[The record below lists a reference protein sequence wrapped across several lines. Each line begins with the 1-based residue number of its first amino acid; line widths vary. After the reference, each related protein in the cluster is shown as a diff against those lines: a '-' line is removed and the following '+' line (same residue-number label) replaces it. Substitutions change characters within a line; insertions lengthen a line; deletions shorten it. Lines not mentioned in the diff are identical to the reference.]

1 VCGRTLDTFD
11 KYSANHIESG
21 AWNRQQDIGIALA
34 KAEVF
39 GDAASQNVTIHWTA
53 FIGRLAMPEIH
64 QPEQTTD
71 DGATGAAPA
80 CMALVRT
87 TEPLQRSAKP
97 VKLSRPDPSF
107 LTHLIATAE
116 QVPQTRNHRR
126 AEQADALSAYRAH
139 QPHVQ
144 ETGFRTRQVV

>member
-1 VCGRTLDTFD
+1 MP
-11 KYSANHIESG
+11 
-21 AWNRQQDIGIALA
+21 GI
-34 KAEVF
+34 
-39 GDAASQNVTIHWTA
+39 Q
-53 FIGRLAMPEIH
+53 

-71 DGATGAAPA
+71 DGAIDTAPA
-80 CMALVRT
+80 CVALVPT
-87 TEPLQRSAKP
+87 AEPLQRSDKP
-97 VKLSRPDPSF
+97 VKLSRPDPGF

-126 AEQADALSAYRAH
+126 AAQADALTAYRAH

>member
-1 VCGRTLDTFD
+1 
-11 KYSANHIESG
+11 
-21 AWNRQQDIGIALA
+21 
-34 KAEVF
+34 
-39 GDAASQNVTIHWTA
+39 
-53 FIGRLAMPEIH
+53 MPGIH
-64 QPEQTTD
+64 QSEQTTD
-71 DGATGAAPA
+71 DGAIGTAPP
-80 CMALVRT
+80 CVALVPT
-87 TEPLQRSAKP
+87 AEPLQRSGQP

-144 ETGFRTRQVV
+144 ETGFRTRQVI